1 MLLLASAFETLFNNY
16 PIVDILLIVFLFALA
31 VKEVLTLI
39 DWFKNRQK
47 SSIKKED
54 KETKDNE
61 EIAAVQKQQSE
72 EINDL
77 RRCVHILID
86 SDKNDIKAWIAEKY
100 RKLMLQGW
108 VDDYDLDCIE
118 RRFANYLQE
127 GGNSYVEDLINDIRK
142 LPKVSPIREEEKNN
156 KEDKK

>member
-1 MLLLASAFETLFNNY
+1 
-16 PIVDILLIVFLFALA
+16 
-31 VKEVLTLI
+31 
-39 DWFKNRQK
+39 
-47 SSIKKED
+47 
-54 KETKDNE
+54 
-61 EIAAVQKQQSE
+61 VQKQQSE